1 MSDLAENAEKK
12 TERSKRPAK
21 ELVYEHVR
29 RKILNGELQGGDFIE
44 EKVVSEAVGVSRT
57 PVREALHRLQSDHYI
72 TLTPRRGA
80 VVRQITAKELTEVYE
95 SRRLIEIHAMERIC
109 REKRAIPAVL
119 RELYEKMCDTSESQ
133 DFVQRAEYDQAFH
146 RAIVATTDN
155 AVLVELYDS
164 LQVRQQRVAI
174 AAMRVQP
181 SRAETIDH
189 EHEQLLEALE
199 KFDED
204 AAVRIISQHLRPVL
218 DVVSRLPV

>member
-1 MSDLAENAEKK
+1 MSEIAENAENT
-12 TERSKRPAK
+12 TEKSKRPAK
-21 ELVYEHVR
+21 ELVYDYVR
-29 RKILNGELQGGDFIE
+29 RRILNGELQGGDFIE

-57 PVREALHRLQSDHYI
+57 PVREALHRLQGDHYI

-109 REKRAIPAVL
+109 REKRTVPPVL
-119 RELYEKMCDTSESQ
+119 RVLYNQMCETSESQ
-133 DFVQRAEYDQAFH
+133 DFVQRAEHDQAFH

-181 SRAETIDH
+181 ARAGTIDQ
-189 EHEQLLEALE
+189 EHKQLIEALE
-199 KFDED
+199 RFDEE
-204 AAVRIISQHLRPVL
+204 AAVQIISQHLRPVL